1 MSEISD
7 VRFQMPEEYLARTF
21 DQMPKYIDG
30 FAQVLTECALTRKTK
45 ARVVVRDCPVFAK
58 IILTNTVK
66 RLGIRVLVW
75 KNPITGDTV
84 FELDMGASE
93 WFEEFSN
100 EYASAQEML
109 EGMDEEEE
117 RELFERLARD
127 FYEGEEEEE

>member
-7 VRFQMPEEYLARTF
+7 VRFQMPEEYLACAF

-45 ARVVVRDCPVFAK
+45 ARVVVRDCPVFVK

-66 RLGIRVLVW
+66 RLGIHVNVW
-75 KNPITGDTV
+75 KNSITNDTV
-84 FELDMGASE
+84 FDLDLGESE

-127 FYEGEEEEE
+127 FYEGEEEQ